1 MALDMNVSK
10 WIQSRSIQMKGYGH
24 CAASACSACT
34 QVGYWKGKS
43 HFFKG
48 SHRIHGPCMVYL
60 PSENYLLQLV
70 NIHETGVDDSWISWF
85 PGFMN
90 RSGNG
95 ALSLKTWIYV
105 VNAKR
110 NQHYMGAVSEM
121 PPQRNMT
128 CFPDKH
134 DNKNGWGVGGAA
146 CHGESQNTTA
156 GSMIGGRKSHR
167 NLPKKNRNVL

>member
-1 MALDMNVSK
+1 
-10 WIQSRSIQMKGYGH
+10 
-24 CAASACSACT
+24 
-34 QVGYWKGKS
+34 
-43 HFFKG
+43 
-48 SHRIHGPCMVYL
+48 MVHVWYNYL
-60 PSENYLLQLV
+60 PSENYLLQLM

-110 NQHYMGAVSEM
+110 NQHYMGAVSEV

-156 GSMIGGRKSHR
+156 GSMIGGRKSHT
-167 NLPKKNRNVL
+167 NLQKKQECSLDITLLNW